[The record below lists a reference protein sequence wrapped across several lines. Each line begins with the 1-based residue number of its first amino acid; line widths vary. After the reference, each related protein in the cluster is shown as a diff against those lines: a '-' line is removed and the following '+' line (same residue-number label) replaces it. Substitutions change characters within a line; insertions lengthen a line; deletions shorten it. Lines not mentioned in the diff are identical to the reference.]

1 LAAHTYHTPVLLQ
14 EVLFYLLTARNGFY
28 VDGTLGGGGH
38 AEKILEQ
45 LAPSGKLL
53 GVDLDDDALEAARKR
68 LERFGECTVFVRENF
83 KNIKSVLSHHGVK
96 QVQGILL
103 DLGISSYQIDEPTKG
118 FSFQADDVLDMRMD
132 RHQQLDAKHVIN
144 RYEEQA
150 LVDVLWTYGE
160 EKHSR
165 RIAHAIIRQ
174 RMEQSIDTTGQLA
187 ALIERTVGRQFLNKT
202 LARVF
207 QAIRIEVNN
216 EIENLRQSLY
226 DCVDVLNPGG
236 RLVVISYHSL
246 EDRLVK
252 YAFRAASAQS
262 IPSGNKIIPDMPLQP
277 ILKILTRKPVTA
289 SKEEMAINSR
299 SRSAKLRAAE
309 KISQEGFCGV

>member
-1 LAAHTYHTPVLLQ
+1 M
-14 EVLFYLLTARNGFY
+14 YLLTARNGFY

-38 AEKILEQ
+38 AEKILER
-45 LAPSGKLL
+45 LAPSGRLI
-53 GVDLDDDALEAARKR
+53 GIDLDDDALEAASKR
-68 LERFGECTVFVRENF
+68 LERFKESTVFVRENF
-83 KNIKSVLSHHGVK
+83 RNIKSVLSHHGVK
-96 QVQGILL
+96 QAQGILL

-118 FSFQADDVLDMRMD
+118 FSFQTDEVLDMRMD

-150 LVDVLWTYGE
+150 LVDILWTYGE

-165 RIAHAIIRQ
+165 RIARAIVRQ
-174 RMEQSIDTTGQLA
+174 RLERSIDTTGQLA

-202 LARVF
+202 LARIF

-216 EIENLRQSLY
+216 EIENLRQALY
-226 DCVDVLNPGG
+226 DCIDVLIPGG

-262 IPSGNKIIPDMPLQP
+262 IPSGHKIIPDVQLEP

-289 SKEEMAINSR
+289 SKEEMAMNSR

-309 KISQEGFCGV
+309 KV

>member
-1 LAAHTYHTPVLLQ
+1 MAHTYHTPVLLQ

-38 AEKILEQ
+38 AEAILKV
-45 LAPSGKLL
+45 LAPSGSLI
-53 GVDLDDDALEAARKR
+53 GMDLDDDALETAGKR
-68 LERFGECTVFVRENF
+68 LARFGARAVLVKGNF
-83 KNIKSVLSHHGVK
+83 RTIKAVLSQNGV
-96 QVQGILL
+96 QSVQGILL
-103 DLGISSYQIDEPTKG
+103 DLGVSSFQIDEPTKG
-118 FSFQADDVLDMRMD
+118 FSFRADEKLDMRMD
-132 RHQQLDAKHVIN
+132 RHQRVDAKHIVN

-150 LVDVLWTYGE
+150 LADVLWTYGE
-160 EKHSR
+160 ETHSR
-165 RIAHAIIRQ
+165 RIAKAIIHQ
-174 RMEQSIDTTGQLA
+174 RDEQSIETTGQLA
-187 ALIERTVGRQFLNKT
+187 ALIERTVGARFLNKT

-216 EIENLRQSLY
+216 EMENLRHALG

-252 YAFRAASAQS
+252 YAFRAASAHS
-262 IPSGNKIIPDMPLQP
+262 IPSGNKIIPDTPLKP
-277 ILKILTRKPVTA
+277 VLTMLTRKPITA
-289 SKEEMAINSR
+289 SEEEMERNPR

-309 KISQEGFCGV
+309 KL

>member
-1 LAAHTYHTPVLLQ
+1 MEAHTYHTPVLLQ

-38 AEKILEQ
+38 AEAILEQ
-45 LAPSGKLL
+45 LTPSGKLI
-53 GVDLDDDALEAARKR
+53 GIDLDDDALEATIKR
-68 LERFGECTVFVRENF
+68 LARFKERAIFVKENF
-83 KNIKSVLSHHGVK
+83 RNIKSVLSQNGLK
-96 QVQGILL
+96 PVQGILL
-103 DLGISSYQIDEPTKG
+103 DLGVSSYQIDEPTKG
-118 FSFQADDVLDMRMD
+118 FSFQTDEMLDMRMD
-132 RHQQLDAKHVIN
+132 RYQQVDAKHIVN
-144 RYEEQA
+144 QYDEQA
-150 LVDVLWTYGE
+150 LVDILWTYGE

-165 RIAHAIIRQ
+165 RIAKAIVQQ
-174 RMEQSIDTTGQLA
+174 RSKQLIETTGQLA
-187 ALIERTVGRQFLNKT
+187 ALIERTVGGQFLNKT

-226 DCVDVLNPGG
+226 DCVDVLIPGG

-262 IPSGNKIIPDMPLQP
+262 IPSGNKIIPDTPLQP
-277 ILKILTRKPVTA
+277 ALKILTRKPITT
-289 SKEEMAINSR
+289 SEEETTVNPR

-309 KISQEGFCGV
+309 KL

>member
-1 LAAHTYHTPVLLQ
+1 LKANIYHTPVLLQ
-14 EVLFYLLTARNGFY
+14 ESLSYLLTTKDGCY

-38 AEKILEQ
+38 AEAALEK
-45 LAPSGKLL
+45 LDSSGKLI
-53 GVDLDDDALEAARKR
+53 GVDLDDDAIAAASKR
-68 LERFGECTVFVRENF
+68 LEHFGGRAIFVKENF
-83 KNIKSVLSHHGVK
+83 RNIKSVLSKLGVDS
-96 QVQGILL
+96 VQGILL
-103 DLGISSYQIDEPTKG
+103 DLGVSSYQIDEPAKG
-118 FSFQADDVLDMRMD
+118 FSFQTDEKLDMRMD
-132 RHQQLDAKHVIN
+132 RRQSVDAKSIIN
-144 RYEEQA
+144 HYDEQA
-150 LVDVLWTYGE
+150 LVDILWNYGE

-165 RIAHAIIRQ
+165 RIAKAIVQNRAMQPI
-174 RMEQSIDTTGQLA
+174 ESTGQLA
-187 ALIERTVGRQFLNKT
+187 FLIERTVGNRFLNKT

-216 EIENLRQSLY
+216 EIENLRQALC

-262 IPSGNKIIPDMPLQP
+262 IPSGNKIIPDTPLRP
-277 ILKILTRKPVTA
+277 VLNVLTRKPITA
-289 SKEEMAINSR
+289 TPEEIAANPR

-309 KISQEGFCGV
+309 KV

>member
-1 LAAHTYHTPVLLQ
+1 MEARTYHTPVLLQ

-38 AEKILEQ
+38 AEAILKQ
-45 LAPSGKLL
+45 LAPSGTLI
-53 GVDLDDDALEAARKR
+53 GIDLDDDAIEAASKR
-68 LERFGECTVFVRENF
+68 LVQYTQRVIFVKDNF
-83 KNIKSVLSHHGVK
+83 RNIKSVLSQHGVK
-96 QVQGILL
+96 QVQGIFL

-118 FSFQADDVLDMRMD
+118 FSFQVDEDLDMRMD
-132 RHQQLDAKHVIN
+132 HHQQADAKRVVN
-144 RYEEQA
+144 MYDEQA
-150 LVDVLWTYGE
+150 LRDVLWKYGE
-160 EKHSR
+160 EKHSH
-165 RIAHAIIRQ
+165 RIAKAIVQQ
-174 RMEQSIDTTGQLA
+174 RIEQPIETTGQLA
-187 ALIERTVGRQFLNKT
+187 SVIERAVGKQFLNKT

-216 EIENLRQSLY
+216 EIENLRLALY

-252 YAFRAASAQS
+252 YAFRAASARS
-262 IPSGNKIIPDMPLQP
+262 IPSGNKIIPDTALKPV
-277 ILKILTRKPVTA
+277 LKIVTKKPVTT
-289 SKEEMAINSR
+289 SEEERVNNPR

-309 KISQEGFCGV
+309 KV